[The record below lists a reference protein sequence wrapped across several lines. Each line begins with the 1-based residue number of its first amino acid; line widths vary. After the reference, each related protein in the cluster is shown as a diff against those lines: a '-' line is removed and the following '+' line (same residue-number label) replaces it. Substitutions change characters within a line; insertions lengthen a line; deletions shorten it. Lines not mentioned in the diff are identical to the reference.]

1 MDAQM
6 KRYRGERRRG
16 VRGRVGLFRGV
27 VVVEPDDEVIQARSP
42 RLAAVIAQLLNG
54 DELPPTQVEDRSPV
68 PAYAVTHGGGSDEQY
83 FVVGVQSTA
92 RKPSRFG
99 DGLIARTV
107 DRSTAAEVVRK
118 LNEIDPRA
126 RPRVTRGMAW
136 W

>member
-1 MDAQM
+1 M
-6 KRYRGERRRG
+6 KQYRGERRRG
-16 VRGRVGLFRGV
+16 IRGRVGLFRGV
-27 VVVEPDDEVIQARSP
+27 VVVERDDEVIQARSP

-68 PAYAVTHGGGSDEQY
+68 PAYAVTHGGGSDGQY
-83 FVVGVQSTA
+83 FVVGVQSPA